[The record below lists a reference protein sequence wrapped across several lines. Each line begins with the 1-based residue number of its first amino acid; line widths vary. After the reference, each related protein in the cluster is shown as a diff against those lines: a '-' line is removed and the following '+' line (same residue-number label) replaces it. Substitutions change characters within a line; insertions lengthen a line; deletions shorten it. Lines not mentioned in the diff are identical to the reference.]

1 MFYVLLSSCF
11 FLIKAVEQDK
21 VMLRVGASA
30 LCISIGECDVLLLVK
45 EKLDEAVAVLQKE
58 SKGTCM
64 S

>member
-11 FLIKAVEQDK
+11 FRIKAVEQHK
-21 VMLRVGASA
+21 VMLRVGGSA
-30 LCISIGECDVLLLVK
+30 LCISVGECDVLLLVK
-45 EKLDEAVAVLQKE
+45 EKTDEAVVVLQKE